1 MIPADLSVE
10 YPLVKLPYDC
20 AVKGDLYII
29 LTFIFFKRI
38 QVFQEKCRKRNE
50 FCLKFNHQIEK

>member
-20 AVKGDLYII
+20 AVKGLNNILFILII
-29 LTFIFFKRI
+29 VFRI
-38 QVFQEKCRKRNE
+38 
-50 FCLKFNHQIEK
+50 

>member
-20 AVKGDLYII
+20 AVKGDQHII
-29 LTFIFFKRI
+29 LEIYFF
-38 QVFQEKCRKRNE
+38 
-50 FCLKFNHQIEK
+50 